1 MKNWNLFAVGAVVAF
16 LVAGSTNSWGA
27 TVFDD
32 PGNELADP
40 TITASQTAHSS
51 SYAVDNIFDNDVSG
65 AGNDAGHGY
74 ATGTP
79 TNAAAD
85 AFVEF
90 DFGTATDIGGFVFYQ
105 RGNNN
110 DTVLSFNLIFDD
122 TSDFSSPLSTLTFD
136 TTGTPDFALQGDN
149 AVSGVPDRQEFEF
162 SSNITA
168 RYVKWDV
175 SSSDSVFDGAT
186 EMEFWS
192 SSVVPEPSSIVLTV
206 ISCLCLGLGV
216 KRRTRR

>member
-1 MKNWNLFAVGAVVAF
+1 MKNSNLFTVGAAVAL

-27 TVFDD
+27 TIFDD
-32 PGNELADP
+32 SGNELTDP
-40 TITASQTAHSS
+40 TITASQTRHNSD
-51 SYAVDNIFDNDVSG
+51 YDVDNIFDDDVSG
-65 AGNDAGHGY
+65 SGNGAGSEY
-74 ATGTP
+74 ATGNP
-79 TNAAAD
+79 TSAAAD

-90 DFGTATDIGGFVFYQ
+90 DFGVATEIGGFVFYQ

-122 TSDFSSPLSTLTFD
+122 TSDFSSPLSTLTFA

-149 AVSGVPDRQEFEF
+149 AVNNTPDRQEFEF
-162 SSNITA
+162 STSITA

-175 SSSDSVFDGAT
+175 TSSDSNFDGAS

-192 SSVVPEPSSIVLTV
+192 VPEPTSLLLAV
-206 ISCLCLGLGV
+206 ISCFCLGLGV
-216 KRRTRR
+216 KRRPRR